1 MAQKELFMNPSTP
14 NNANDKAWRIL
25 DYEVQMFLGIGHLR
39 SNLKIEG
46 GLEGQLIRNA
56 LVESSLLHIR
66 ILIDIFL
73 SRGKQPD
80 DINLEQ
86 LGYDSKSIEPILS
99 QKVNALKIVYGESS
113 DKTSNCWTIN
123 KRLAHP
129 TTHRTEGYDYSNLF
143 MSLDKP
149 LKEIIRYI
157 YENQARPL
165 PFPLKS

>member
-1 MAQKELFMNPSTP
+1 MNTSTP
-14 NNANDKAWRIL
+14 NNINKDKAWRIL

-39 SNLKIEG
+39 SNLKIDG
-46 GLEGQLIRNA
+46 GHEAQLIRNA

-73 SRGKQPD
+73 SRGKQYD

-86 LGYDSKSIEPILS
+86 LGYDSKSIEPIFLE
-99 QKVNALKIVYGESS
+99 KINTLKRVYGEPS

-143 MSLDKP
+143 KSLDKP
-149 LKEIIRYI
+149 LKEIIHYF

-165 PFPLKS
+165 PFPLKL